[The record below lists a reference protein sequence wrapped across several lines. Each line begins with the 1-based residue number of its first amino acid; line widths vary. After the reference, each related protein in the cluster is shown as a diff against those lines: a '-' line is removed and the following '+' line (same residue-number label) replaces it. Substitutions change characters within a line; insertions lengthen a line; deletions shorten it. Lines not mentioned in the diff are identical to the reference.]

1 VHYVATLIG
10 TIPPYAVYG
19 LVFLIIGVESMGIP
33 LPGEVALVS
42 SALLAATGAVSPW
55 GVAIAASAGAIV
67 GDSCGYVLG
76 RRGGPALFARLSRR
90 FPRHLGPAQIARAER
105 AFHRWGVWAVF
116 FGRFVA
122 LLRILAGPIAGSLR
136 MPYWR
141 FLLANM
147 GGGILWAGGTT
158 MVIFYLGRVA
168 ERWLAGLSWGMLG
181 LIVFA
186 TIATVIVLRRPR
198 RRRDW
203 AYAESRC
210 AVSGENA
217 GRQIATY
224 SAPSGPGDE

>member
-1 VHYVATLIG
+1 VHVADLIG

-19 LVFLIIGVESMGIP
+19 LVFLIIGLESMGIP

-42 SALLAATGAVSPW
+42 ASLLAATGTISPW
-55 GVAIAASAGAIV
+55 GVAIAASAGAVV
-67 GDSCGYVLG
+67 GDSCGYALG
-76 RRGGPALFARLSRR
+76 RRSGPALFARLGKR
-90 FPRHLGPAQIARAER
+90 FPRHLGPDQVARAER
-105 AFHRWGVWAVF
+105 AFDRWGVWAVF

-158 MVIFYLGRVA
+158 FVVFSLGRVA
-168 ERWLAGLSWGMLG
+168 ERWLADISWGMLA
-181 LIVFA
+181 LLVLA
-186 TIATVIVLRRPR
+186 AVATVILVRRPAR
-198 RRRDW
+198 R
-203 AYAESRC
+203 YSSSRC
-210 AVSGENA
+210 TVAGEKA
-217 GRQIATY
+217 GKQTATY